1 MLNDR
6 STVHEFINLSKLL
19 AFPGELTESTSIGK
33 TASYFPSIFYV
44 SIFSDFHF
52 PNVEKPYES
61 YVGINVKLRYFS
73 KLFFERKKMSL

>member
-33 TASYFPSIFYV
+33 TNNTFYSFFKSIFQ
-44 SIFSDFHF
+44 DFHF

-61 YVGINVKLRYFS
+61 YVGINVKLR
-73 KLFFERKKMSL
+73 

>member
-19 AFPGELTESTSIGK
+19 AFPGELIESTSIGK
-33 TASYFPSIFYV
+33 PNLFLLIFKKYYFE
-44 SIFSDFHF
+44 DFHF

-61 YVGINVKLRYFS
+61 YVGINVKLR
-73 KLFFERKKMSL
+73 

>member
-1 MLNDR
+1 LEFIGQIEMLNDR

-33 TASYFPSIFYV
+33 HHFIRNIFLKY
-44 SIFSDFHF
+44 IFQDFHF

-61 YVGINVKLRYFS
+61 YVGINVKLR
-73 KLFFERKKMSL
+73 

>member
-33 TASYFPSIFYV
+33 PNNKFYSIFK
-44 SIFSDFHF
+44 I
-52 PNVEKPYES
+52 
-61 YVGINVKLRYFS
+61 YFS
-73 KLFFERKKMSL
+73 RFSFSKC

>member
-33 TASYFPSIFYV
+33 TASYFSSIFYV

-73 KLFFERKKMSL
+73 KLFFERKTMSL